1 MKARFPFF
9 LLSILI
15 VMSML
20 LSACAQATPTTAPA
34 VDEPTKAAPAEA
46 TAAPAPA

>member
-20 LSACAQATPTTAPA
+20 LGACAQATPN
-34 VDEPTKAAPAEA
+34 DCSGS
-46 TAAPAPA
+46 